1 MGFTRHGKRSQKTT
15 ERSTILNGKTH
26 YFDWAMF
33 NSFLYVY
40 QRVRHATNWATTDQ
54 IPSFCEFSLT
64 PVICAR
70 PHYSYRGIIP
80 VMWIWRWHHQFHE
93 VSNVFDAQCFP
104 MPAAVPGGEKET
116 LSGFGVD
123 LQVVGLQVGMSSYK
137 DDTKIS
143 SGVPQCVNMSCC
155 SSSVDCIYTYIQHKS
170 VYMNL
175 YVYCNVLKNLRNRTW
190 KTQQF
195 VSFDNQSTSERVANP
210 CSSETSAM

>member
-1 MGFTRHGKRSQKTT
+1 MQQTGRQLIRSQI
-15 ERSTILNGKTH
+15 S
-26 YFDWAMF
+26 A
-33 NSFLYVY
+33 SFLWH
-40 QRVRHATNWATTDQ
+40 QWFAHGHTTG
-54 IPSFCEFSLT
+54 IGVSSRWCGFG
-64 PVICAR
+64 A
-70 PHYSYRGIIP
+70 GIISFMKLPMFSTRNAFQCLPPFP
-80 VMWIWRWHHQFHE
+80 VGKKKTR
-93 VSNVFDAQCFP
+93 
-104 MPAAVPGGEKET
+104 
-116 LSGFGVD
+116 SGFGVD

-143 SGVPQCVNMSCC
+143 SGVHQCVNMSCC